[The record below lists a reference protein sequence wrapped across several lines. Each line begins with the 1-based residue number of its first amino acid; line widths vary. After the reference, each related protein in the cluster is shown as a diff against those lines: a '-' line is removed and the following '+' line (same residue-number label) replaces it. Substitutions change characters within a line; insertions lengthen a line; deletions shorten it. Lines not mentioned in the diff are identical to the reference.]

1 MRVVVF
7 SIYLL
12 SGVFLGSLFPT
23 PSVFHFSERR
33 LFLKCGALLI
43 MVITVGAVKKTH
55 IKNTIV
61 VVSLLINYVLLII
74 IINYFFA

>member
-1 MRVVVF
+1 MFFPYIYSPVF
-7 SIYLL
+7 SWDP
-12 SGVFLGSLFPT
+12 FFPT